1 MRDRLR
7 IIAAILYSPSLWPT
21 ALRVA
26 RRLLPVRWWST
37 RPYLPVPSRA
47 YLRFRLETYYGSE
60 TAHFAPEDVLKYLRW
75 VREWG

>member
-7 IIAAILYSPSLWPT
+7 IIAAILSSPSLWPT

-26 RRLLPVRWWST
+26 WRLIPVRWWRT
-37 RPYLPVPSRA
+37 RPYLPLPSRS
-47 YLRFRLETYYGSE
+47 YLRFRLETYYGGE

-75 VREWG
+75 VREWD